1 MKNLIFA
8 SAILLGGITA
18 ATAQSKPTE
27 NTAMNSPQE
36 SSVKVQAQTNLEA
49 ADEATV
55 TVAVQDYKEVKNSDV
70 PQAVK
75 DAVTKSYSGT
85 TISKAYLNEKGEYK
99 LELLNADKKTATVY
113 ATEKGELI
121 NKAKEDTMKK
131 Q

>member
-18 ATAQSKPTE
+18 ATAQSKPE

-36 SSVKVQAQTNLEA
+36 STVKVQTETTMDS
-49 ADEATV
+49 ADEATIS
-55 TVAVQDYKEVKNSDV
+55 VAVQDYKEVKSSDV

-75 DAVTKSYSGT
+75 DAVTKTFEAT
-85 TISKAYLNEKGEYK
+85 TISKAYVNEKGEYK
-99 LELLNADKKTATVY
+99 LELSNADAKSSTVY
-113 ATEKGELI
+113 STDKGEWI
-121 NKAKEDTMKK
+121 KKGKVDEIKK